1 MRFLDQ
7 NSHRLRKGN
16 QMDASYK
23 NAAHSSFEMERVLTA
38 PLDQVWK
45 AWSERDQ
52 LAKWWG
58 PKGCSLEVSFLE
70 FRTGGF
76 FHYAM
81 RFEDAPAMW
90 GRFNY
95 REIVPNERILWLNSF
110 ANEECGIARA
120 PFSDLCPLEI
130 ENSVAFTEE
139 EGATRMTLHS
149 EPFGAS
155 AEEVKYFAEL
165 CSSGSL
171 EQGNSGMFDQLA
183 DHLRLIAGKS

>member
-1 MRFLDQ
+1 
-7 NSHRLRKGN
+7 
-16 QMDASYK
+16 MDASYK
-23 NAAHSSFEMERVLTA
+23 NAANPSFEMERVFKA
-38 PLDQVWK
+38 PLAQVWK
-45 AWSERDQ
+45 SWSEKDE

-58 PKGCSLEVSFLE
+58 PKGCSLEVSLLE
-70 FRTGGF
+70 FKAGGF

-81 RFEDAPAMW
+81 RFGGAPAIW

-95 REIVPNERILWLNSF
+95 REIAPNERIVWLNSF
-110 ANEECGIARA
+110 ANERCGIVRA

-139 EGATRMTLHS
+139 EGTTRMTLHA

-155 AEEVKYFAEL
+155 AEEVRYFAEL

-171 EQGNSGMFDQLA
+171 EQGNSGMFDRLA
-183 DHLRLIAGKS
+183 DYLRPIA

>member
-1 MRFLDQ
+1 
-7 NSHRLRKGN
+7 
-16 QMDASYK
+16 MDASYK
-23 NAAHSSFEMERVLTA
+23 NAANSSFEMERVFTA

-58 PKGCSLEVSFLE
+58 PKGCSLEVSLLE

-110 ANEECGIARA
+110 ANEKCGIARA

-139 EGATRMTLHS
+139 EGATRMTLHA

-155 AEEVKYFAEL
+155 PEEVKYFAEL

-183 DHLRLIAGKS
+183 DHLRLITRKS